1 MTLVNGTVS
10 NDVSADQA
18 GSRRTRNVK
27 LAALDYGIYVVLAAL
42 VVYFAFASPYFL
54 QPRNLVNIASAV
66 ATVGIMAAGMTV
78 AIIAG
83 QIDLSIGAIVA
94 VTSVVIAQLI
104 VGLGFPDWLA
114 ILAGVA
120 AALVIGS
127 VNTILVAKLGIN
139 SIITT
144 LATMTLFRGVAF
156 ILAGGAAITLPA
168 NSFAQVVTTRIAG
181 IPLSVIL
188 MVVVYAVVFVLLRF
202 TKLGAHIYATG
213 GDLEAARRAGINTN
227 RIFAFAFLT
236 SAFLAAVSGI
246 ITTGMLSSAQGIFG
260 TGVELSVLTGVLLGG
275 IGLAGGRGRVE
286 RTLIGVLIVGVLAN
300 GLTLLNVSSFYQQ
313 LATGLVLVIAV
324 IAESVRSKLIL
335 R

>member
-1 MTLVNGTVS
+1 MALVNAAVLFEPTGAS
-10 NDVSADQA
+10 
-18 GSRRTRNVK
+18 RTRNLR

-42 VVYFAFASPYFL
+42 VIYFAIASPYFL
-54 QPRNLVNIASAV
+54 QPRNLLNIASAV

-104 VGLGFPDWLA
+104 VSLGWPDWLA
-114 ILAGVA
+114 IIGGVA
-120 AALVIGS
+120 AALAIGC
-127 VNTILVAKLGIN
+127 VNTFLVAKLSIN
-139 SIITT
+139 SIIAT

-168 NSFAQVVTTRIAG
+168 NSFAQLITTRVAG
-181 IPLSVIL
+181 IPLSVIVML
-188 MVVVYAVVFVLLRF
+188 FVYAAVFVLLRF

-213 GDLEAARRAGINTN
+213 GDQEAARRAGINTN

-236 SAFLAAVSGI
+236 SAFLAAVGAI
-246 ITTGMLSSAQGIFG
+246 ITTGLLSSAQGIFG

-324 IAESVRSKLIL
+324 IAESVRSKLIT